1 MLKLHKVTFLPQKK
15 NLKFLPSYQFL
26 LLSGN
31 VLFCYCHQN
40 SMSECVVFIFGKS
53 DCEEVL
59 LILGSFIYIL
69 IRHLASNIFDI
80 DSILMI
86 LNHFCSMVINVGQNR
101 RFPPLGTCGF
111 FSGCYSYE
119 IAKIMS
125 WSLLNELYLRSSAVV
140 TNTCRKP
147 QPDDFCYFLSV
158 S

>member
-1 MLKLHKVTFLPQKK
+1 
-15 NLKFLPSYQFL
+15 
-26 LLSGN
+26 
-31 VLFCYCHQN
+31 
-40 SMSECVVFIFGKS
+40 MSECVVFIFGKS

-59 LILGSFIYIL
+59 LILWSFIYIL

-86 LNHFCSMVINVGQNR
+86 LNDFCSMVINVGQNR

-125 WSLLNELYLRSSAVV
+125 
-140 TNTCRKP
+140 
-147 QPDDFCYFLSV
+147 
-158 S
+158 